1 MSEKTVFDFDA
12 NLKNEQREAKALKWL
27 NVKDGCFGLFGSDAL
42 GEEGFCRLS
51 KEERDYIRSVN
62 DGEAW
67 LAEQAAGIQVRFETD
82 SAQLFLKGRNRAPF
96 DMTNMTQIG
105 ECGADLY
112 VYDEEMAAYVL
123 HDVVRIYPMNSTT
136 YELSL
141 GHFTD
146 RPKKPRRYIVYL
158 ALYMAVEELSI
169 GVDEDAAV
177 TPSRFGCDKKIGVYG
192 TSIVQG
198 CCASRPGLAPTNYLS
213 RQLDMQVYN
222 FGFSGAAM
230 MEKALGE
237 VLGNREMDV
246 LIVDAE
252 PNAGI
257 DGKMKENAEGFLNAF
272 FEKKPNVPVVLFS
285 RVLFAMDR
293 YDEYRIKLREYY
305 KGYLCDLAKRYR
317 KKGYKAYFAD
327 GSKIFKGNYTE
338 YTADGIH
345 PSDMGMIS
353 IAAAYKREVKK
364 ALKRIKI

>member
-1 MSEKTVFDFDA
+1 MKEKTVFDFDS
-12 NLKNEQREAKALKWL
+12 NLKNEQREERALKWL

-42 GEEGFCRLS
+42 EEDGFCRLTR
-51 KEERDYIRSVN
+51 KERDYIRPVN

-67 LAEQAAGIQVRFETD
+67 LAEQSAGIQIRFETD
-82 SAQLFLKGRNRAPF
+82 STQLFLKGRNRAPF

-112 VYDEEMAAYVL
+112 VYDEEMSAYVL
-123 HDVVRIYPMNSTT
+123 HEVVRIYPINSTT

-141 GHFTD
+141 GHFAD
-146 RPKKPRRYIVYL
+146 KPKKPRKYIVYL
-158 ALYMAVEELSI
+158 ALYMAVEELYV
-169 GVDEDAAV
+169 GVDETASV
-177 TPSRFGCDKKIGVYG
+177 TPSGFGRTEKIGVYG

-198 CCASRPGLAPTNYLS
+198 CCASRPGMAPTNYLS
-213 RQLDMQVYN
+213 RKLDMQVYN
-222 FGFSGAAM
+222 FGFSGTAM
-230 MEKALGE
+230 MEKEMGE
-237 VLGNREMDV
+237 VLGDREIDV

-257 DGKMKENAEGFLNAF
+257 DGRMKENAEGFLNAF
-272 FEKKPNVPVVLFS
+272 LAKKPDVPVVLFS

-293 YDEYRIKLREYY
+293 YDEYRIKLRKYY
-305 KGYLCDLAKRYR
+305 KNYLCGLAEKYR
-317 KKGYKAYFAD
+317 KKGYKVYFAD

-345 PSDMGMIS
+345 PSDMGMVA
-353 IAAAYKREVKK
+353 IAEAYEREVKK